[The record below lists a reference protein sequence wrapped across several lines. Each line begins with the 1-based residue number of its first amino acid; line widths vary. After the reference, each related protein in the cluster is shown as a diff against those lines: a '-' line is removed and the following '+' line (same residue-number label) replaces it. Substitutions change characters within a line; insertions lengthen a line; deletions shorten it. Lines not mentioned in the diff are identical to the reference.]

1 MSIILFI
8 TVLFVLIM
16 VHELGHFLTAK
27 WSKMKVEE
35 FAIGFPPRLFSWKR
49 GETVFSLNLLPIGGF
64 VKILGENGEEEVSEK
79 DKARS
84 FASRPRYQ
92 QAIVLVAGVTMNIL
106 VAWLIFFAVAMI
118 GQPAVA
124 EEGDRTA
131 ELTVIAIAEGS
142 PAEEAGVPLGAV
154 LETASTATESTDLH
168 APGDLSS
175 FTSSHQEELI
185 TITYTHKGESFTKEM
200 MPARNVAQDDPNRAV
215 IGISSVAATTV
226 RENPAEAIV
235 SATKI
240 TAKTLAAITVGVLSL
255 FGSIFAGSADL
266 SQVAGPIGIAGLVGD
281 AAEFGIVSLLV
292 FTAMISLNLAVIN
305 LLPVPALDGGRL
317 LFVAIEAIIRKPVN
331 PIWMGRVNLLG
342 FSLLILLMIAVTF
355 SDIVKI
361 I

>member
-35 FAIGFPPRLFSWKR
+35 FAIGFPPRLVSWKR

-64 VKILGENGEEEVSEK
+64 VKILGENGEEEVPEK
-79 DKARS
+79 DRSRS

-92 QAIVLVAGVTMNIL
+92 QAIVLFAGVAMNIL
-106 VAWLIFFAVAMI
+106 IAWLIFFAVAMI

-124 EEGDRTA
+124 EEGDKTA
-131 ELTVIAIAEGS
+131 QLTVIDIAEGS
-142 PAEEAGVPLGAV
+142 PADNANVPLGAI
-154 LETASTATESTDLH
+154 LESASTASESTDLH
-168 APGDLSS
+168 TPSDLSN
-175 FTSSHQEELI
+175 FTASHQEELI

-200 MPARNVAQDDPNRAV
+200 MPARNIAKDDPERAV
-215 IGISSVAATTV
+215 VGISTVSATIV
-226 RENPAEAIV
+226 RESPIEALV
-235 SATKI
+235 SATKT
-240 TAKTLAAITVGVLSL
+240 TAKTLAAIAVGVVSL
-255 FGSIFAGSADL
+255 FASIFVGSADL
-266 SQVAGPIGIAGLVGD
+266 SQVAGPVGIAGLIGD

-305 LLPVPALDGGRL
+305 LLPIPALDGGRL
-317 LFVAIEAIIRKPVN
+317 LFVAIEAVTRRSIN
-331 PIWMGRVNLLG
+331 PIWMSRVNLLG
-342 FSLLILLMIAVTF
+342 FSLLILLMVAVTF
-355 SDIVKI
+355 NDIVKI